1 MSPALRNEID
11 ELKKQAV
18 DSETSLKRLK
28 KSVETFKKNNET
40 NVDSLQNN
48 LEQSLESLT
57 SKLSNF
63 ESRHQDNV
71 SHLEHLKQSLRNII
85 GEELKNSKQV
95 RDIET
100 KLSNVRE
107 MLLHHDETFGE
118 ILESLSLN
126 QLAVSALKEY
136 LTSES

>member
-1 MSPALRNEID
+1 MAYVILNGIFF
-11 ELKKQAV
+11 AG
-18 DSETSLKRLK
+18 LKRLK

-71 SHLEHLKQSLRNII
+71 SHLEHLKQSL
-85 GEELKNSKQV
+85 SKTL
-95 RDIET
+95 I
-100 KLSNVRE
+100 K
-107 MLLHHDETFGE
+107 
-118 ILESLSLN
+118 
-126 QLAVSALKEY
+126 
-136 LTSES
+136 

>member
-1 MSPALRNEID
+1 MLLTVPKFRID
-11 ELKKQAV
+11 VVHHSKQDFFFAG
-18 DSETSLKRLK
+18 LNRLK

-71 SHLEHLKQSLRNII
+71 SHLDHLKQSL
-85 GEELKNSKQV
+85 SKTL
-95 RDIET
+95 I
-100 KLSNVRE
+100 K
-107 MLLHHDETFGE
+107 
-118 ILESLSLN
+118 
-126 QLAVSALKEY
+126 
-136 LTSES
+136 

>member
-1 MSPALRNEID
+1 MQKLINVANSAKIQNQCHNDFFFAGLN
-11 ELKKQAV
+11 
-18 DSETSLKRLK
+18 RLK

-71 SHLEHLKQSLRNII
+71 SHLDHLKQSL
-85 GEELKNSKQV
+85 SKTL
-95 RDIET
+95 I
-100 KLSNVRE
+100 K
-107 MLLHHDETFGE
+107 
-118 ILESLSLN
+118 
-126 QLAVSALKEY
+126 
-136 LTSES
+136 

>member
-1 MSPALRNEID
+1 MQKLINDANSAKIHNRCHS
-11 ELKKQAV
+11 ELDLFFAG
-18 DSETSLKRLK
+18 LNRLK

-71 SHLEHLKQSLRNII
+71 SHLDHLKQSL
-85 GEELKNSKQV
+85 SKTL
-95 RDIET
+95 I
-100 KLSNVRE
+100 K
-107 MLLHHDETFGE
+107 
-118 ILESLSLN
+118 
-126 QLAVSALKEY
+126 
-136 LTSES
+136 